1 MSEVVDV
8 VEEPLSLLLHEMIV
22 RIKRKRERM
31 MSICLTWFPISG
43 LGEPYLY
50 HNLEN
55 FTRKWEDCGGVSD
68 SVKN

>member
-1 MSEVVDV
+1 
-8 VEEPLSLLLHEMIV
+8 
-22 RIKRKRERM
+22 

-55 FTRKWEDCGGVSD
+55 FTRMWEGCGSYVQKEMEYAWGGTD
-68 SVKN
+68 DFLK